1 MTNKPKVKLTE
12 RDLSI
17 GIEPH
22 KSLDDQM
29 REAWDQVF
37 EDEDRTF
44 TEKMIAAVGGSKT
57 SGAPVFVLSAPTG
70 PNKSVFNRHFRDAFP
85 GHFMV
90 DEAHIPYK
98 PLDRS
103 HLHEHQALAMS
114 WLDNHPAM
122 RMEIDACAGVSFDF
136 ETRPYSI
143 GHLPMFVRPLRGT
156 GFGGHVSRDA
166 RDADTIEHL
175 RRLRNGIRPWP
186 EESRFEYPSIG
197 GQFKFVHDSVFI
209 EDEYVAPPKA
219 AKDWNKGT
227 AFWHKSAMG
236 GKHNMNL
243 ALALFRATKKD
254 YSPEFDWENQYEAR
268 RKLAFIKHVN
278 VGTVGHI
285 DWGTNRYKRTR
296 PYWPGYLAD
305 CIRTAIKTY

>member
-1 MTNKPKVKLTE
+1 MTNKPKVEFKE
-12 RDLSI
+12 RDLST
-17 GIEPH
+17 

-29 REAWDQVF
+29 RDAWDNMF
-37 EDEDRTF
+37 DGEDRAF
-44 TEKMIAAVGGSKT
+44 TEAMFNAIDHCPPYRP
-57 SGAPVFVLSAPTG
+57 GAPVMLLSTPTG
-70 PNKSVFNRHFRDAFP
+70 PHKSWFNRHYRDAFP
-85 GHFMV
+85 HLV
-90 DEAHIPYK
+90 IADEVHRPSQ

-143 GHLPMFVRPLRGT
+143 GHLPMFVRPLRGI
-156 GFGGHVSRDA
+156 GLGGHISRDV
-166 RDADTIEHL
+166 RGADTIEHL

-219 AKDWNKGT
+219 AKDWNKGA
-227 AFWHKSAMG
+227 AFWYKSAMG

-254 YSPEFDWENQYEAR
+254 VYSPEFDWENQYEAR
-268 RKLAFIKHVN
+268 RKLGFIKHVN